1 MLTSFCPVIC
11 TSRPV
16 ESRTFYRRLFGFT
29 ATHTTE
35 WYAGLGRPGRHQEL
49 ALVDHGHPALP
60 EAYRTPVRAVRI
72 TLAVDDR
79 AGEWER
85 LAALGARKCP
95 ERGHLV
101 VKDPNGVWIDVVA
114 PN

>member
-16 ESRTFYRRLFGFT
+16 ESRAFYSRLFGFT
-29 ATHTTE
+29 ATHPTE
-35 WYAGLGRPGRHQEL
+35 WYADLGRPGGTTKSPSSTTVIPHCPRRS
-49 ALVDHGHPALP
+49 ARRCARCGSPWRSTTGRGVGATG
-60 EAYRTPVRAVRI
+60 R
-72 TLAVDDR
+72 
-79 AGEWER
+79 
-85 LAALGARKCP
+85 LGARRSP
-95 ERGHLV
+95 DGGHLV